1 MFVNSLATLGKY
13 NLLFSLSLSFNVF
26 LYLIIKQQ
34 YIFVLSLL
42 LFFFKFLSQ
51 TVNVIVNKQE
61 IVFESNFKHSLNKV

>member
-1 MFVNSLATLGKY
+1 MFVNSLATVGKY
-13 NLLFSLSLSFNVF
+13 NLLFSLSLSSNVF